1 MSYQQLTPE
10 LTQKIINEAV
20 NSNLSSYQIAFKYSI
35 TKSVVNRLCRQHLG
49 SEIYNK
55 RESLSFDY
63 LASQIKGLRQKK
75 YSSDRVA
82 QALGLYKTT
91 CFTLIK
97 KIELEDFTSNPSSDD
112 KVNVISVPA
121 LSVSNESSKRTS
133 NLKQS
138 ASPKTVKLTKELPL
152 VPEKIEYE
160 VPVEDDT
167 PHEDENCEVSRDTY
181 APYHRRKPYFN
192 RKNSFDRNRHY
203 REQVKI
209 NVKGMQISFNAS
221 DEVAGTV
228 VMKLLKELG
237 TEE

>member
-10 LTQKIINEAV
+10 LTQRIINEAV

-35 TKSVVNRLCRQHLG
+35 TKSVVDRLCRQHLG
-49 SEIYNK
+49 SEVYNK

-63 LASQIKGLRQKK
+63 LSSQIKELRQKK

-97 KIELEDFTSNPSSDD
+97 KIEQEDFNRSLYADD
-112 KVNVISVPA
+112 KVDVISVPA
-121 LSVSNESSKRTS
+121 LSAPNESSQSIS
-133 NLKQS
+133 NPKHS

-160 VPVEDDT
+160 VPA
-167 PHEDENCEVSRDTY
+167 EDETSQEDEDCEVSRDTY
-181 APYHRRKPYFN
+181 DPYHRRKPYFN
-192 RKNSFDRNRHY
+192 RRNNFDRNRHY

-221 DEVAGTV
+221 DEVAGTM

>member
-20 NSNLSSYQIAFKYSI
+20 NSNLSSYQIAYKFNM
-35 TKSVVNRLCRQHLG
+35 TKSVVDRLCRQHLG
-49 SEIYNK
+49 SEVYNK

-63 LASQIKGLRQKK
+63 LASQIKGLRQKM

-97 KIELEDFTSNPSSDD
+97 KIEQEDFNSSLLADD
-112 KVNVISVPA
+112 KVDVISVPI
-121 LSVSNESSKRTS
+121 LSSQNEISQGTS
-133 NLKQS
+133 NQKQTS
-138 ASPKTVKLTKELPL
+138 TPKTIKVTKELPL
-152 VPEKIEYE
+152 VPKKIEYE
-160 VPVEDDT
+160 VPVEDESSQ
-167 PHEDENCEVSRDTY
+167 EDENAKSPQDSY
-181 APYHRRKPYFN
+181 NPYHRRQSYFN
-192 RKNSFDRNRHY
+192 KRNSFDRNRHY

-221 DEVAGTV
+221 DEVAGSV

>member
-1 MSYQQLTPE
+1 MSYQQLTSE

-20 NSNLSSYQIAFKYSI
+20 NSNLSSYQIAFMYSI
-35 TKSVVNRLCRQHLG
+35 TKSVVDRLCRQHLG
-49 SEIYNK
+49 SEVYNK

-97 KIELEDFTSNPSSDD
+97 KIELEDFTSSPSSDD
-112 KVNVISVPA
+112 KVDVISVPA
-121 LSVSNESSKRTS
+121 LSATNESSQSTS

-138 ASPKTVKLTKELPL
+138 ASPKTTKLTKELPL

-160 VPVEDDT
+160 VPVEEDD
-167 PHEDENCEVSRDTY
+167 DYEVSRDTY

-192 RKNSFDRNRHY
+192 RKNSFDRNRNY

>member
-20 NSNLSSYQIAFKYSI
+20 NSNLSSYQIAYKFNM
-35 TKSVVNRLCRQHLG
+35 TKSVVDRLCRQHLG
-49 SEIYNK
+49 NEVYSK
-55 RESLSFDY
+55 REALSYDY
-63 LASQIKGLRQKK
+63 LTSQIKELRQKK

-97 KIELEDFTSNPSSDD
+97 KIEHDDFTRSLSSDEQVD
-112 KVNVISVPA
+112 IISVPV
-121 LSVSNESSKRTS
+121 LSSPTLTSQSISNQ
-133 NLKQS
+133 KQS
-138 ASPKTVKLTKELPL
+138 ASPKTIKVTKELPL

-160 VPVEDDT
+160 VPAEEET
-167 PHEDENCEVSRDTY
+167 PQEDEEGDTHQDTY

-192 RKNSFDRNRHY
+192 RRNSFDRNRHY

-221 DEVAGTV
+221 DEVAGSV

>member
-1 MSYQQLTPE
+1 M
-10 LTQKIINEAV
+10 
-20 NSNLSSYQIAFKYSI
+20 
-35 TKSVVNRLCRQHLG
+35 
-49 SEIYNK
+49 
-55 RESLSFDY
+55 
-63 LASQIKGLRQKK
+63 ASQIKGLRQKK

-121 LSVSNESSKRTS
+121 LSVSNESSKSTS

-221 DEVAGTV
+221 DEVS
-228 VMKLLKELG
+228 
-237 TEE
+237 

>member
-1 MSYQQLTPE
+1 MSYQQLTSE

-20 NSNLSSYQIAFKYSI
+20 NSNLSSYQIAFMYSI
-35 TKSVVNRLCRQHLG
+35 TKSVVDRLCRQHLG
-49 SEIYNK
+49 SEVYNK

-97 KIELEDFTSNPSSDD
+97 KIELEDFTSSPSSDD
-112 KVNVISVPA
+112 KVDVISVPA
-121 LSVSNESSKRTS
+121 LSATNESSQSTS

-138 ASPKTVKLTKELPL
+138 ASPKTTKLTKELPL

-160 VPVEDDT
+160 VPVEDD
-167 PHEDENCEVSRDTY
+167 DYEVSRDTY

-192 RKNSFDRNRHY
+192 RKNSFDRNRNY

>member
-1 MSYQQLTPE
+1 MSYQQLTSE

-20 NSNLSSYQIAFKYSI
+20 NSNLSSYQIAFMYSI
-35 TKSVVNRLCRQHLG
+35 TKSVVDRLCRQHLG
-49 SEIYNK
+49 SEVYNK

-97 KIELEDFTSNPSSDD
+97 KIELEDFTSSPSSDD
-112 KVNVISVPA
+112 KVDVISVPA
-121 LSVSNESSKRTS
+121 LSATNESSQSTS

-138 ASPKTVKLTKELPL
+138 ASPKTTKLTKELPL

-160 VPVEDDT
+160 VPVEEDD
-167 PHEDENCEVSRDTY
+167 DYEVSRDTY

-192 RKNSFDRNRHY
+192 RKNSFDRNRNY

-228 VMKLLKELG
+228 VMKLLKELE

>member
-35 TKSVVNRLCRQHLG
+35 TKSVVDRLCRQHLG
-49 SEIYNK
+49 SEVYNK

-97 KIELEDFTSNPSSDD
+97 KIELEDFTSSPSSDD
-112 KVNVISVPA
+112 KVDVISVLA
-121 LSVSNESSKRTS
+121 LSATNESSQSTS

-138 ASPKTVKLTKELPL
+138 ASSKTIKLTKELPL
-152 VPEKIEYE
+152 VLRKLNMKCQLKMRLHKKMMIMKFLVTHMLLTIDESPTLTGKIVLTATGIIE
-160 VPVEDDT
+160 
-167 PHEDENCEVSRDTY
+167 SR
-181 APYHRRKPYFN
+181 
-192 RKNSFDRNRHY
+192 
-203 REQVKI
+203 
-209 NVKGMQISFNAS
+209 
-221 DEVAGTV
+221 
-228 VMKLLKELG
+228 
-237 TEE
+237 

>member
-20 NSNLSSYQIAFKYSI
+20 NSNLSSYQIAYKFNM
-35 TKSVVNRLCRQHLG
+35 TKSVVDRLCRQHLG
-49 SEIYNK
+49 NEVYSK
-55 RESLSFDY
+55 REALSYDY
-63 LASQIKGLRQKK
+63 LASQIKELRLKK

-97 KIELEDFTSNPSSDD
+97 KIEQEDFTRSISSDD
-112 KVNVISVPA
+112 KVDIISVPV
-121 LSVSNESSKRTS
+121 LSAPEQISQSISKQKQTS
-133 NLKQS
+133 
-138 ASPKTVKLTKELPL
+138 SPKTIKVTKELPL
-152 VPEKIEYE
+152 VPEKVEYE
-160 VPVEDDT
+160 IPVEEETSQD
-167 PHEDENCEVSRDTY
+167 DENAESPQDSY
-181 APYHRRKPYFN
+181 NPYHRRKTYFN
-192 RKNSFDRNRHY
+192 RRNSFDRSRHY

-221 DEVAGTV
+221 DEVAGSV

>member
-20 NSNLSSYQIAFKYSI
+20 NSNLSSYQIAYKFNM
-35 TKSVVNRLCRQHLG
+35 TKSVVDRLCRQHLG
-49 SEIYNK
+49 NEFYSK
-55 RESLSFDY
+55 REALSYDY
-63 LASQIKGLRQKK
+63 LASQIKELRQKK

-97 KIELEDFTSNPSSDD
+97 KIEQDDFSKSLLSDD
-112 KVNVISVPA
+112 KVDVISVPI
-121 LSVSNESSKRTS
+121 LSAPNEISQGTS
-133 NLKQS
+133 NQKQTS
-138 ASPKTVKLTKELPL
+138 SPKTIKVTKELPL
-152 VPEKIEYE
+152 VPEKVEYE
-160 VPVEDDT
+160 VPVEDETSQDDEDS
-167 PHEDENCEVSRDTY
+167 HETCD
-181 APYHRRKPYFN
+181 PYHRRKPYFN
-192 RKNSFDRNRHY
+192 RRNSFDRNRHY

-221 DEVAGTV
+221 DEVAGSV

>member
-10 LTQKIINEAV
+10 LTQRIINEAV

-35 TKSVVNRLCRQHLG
+35 TKSVVDRLCRQHLG
-49 SEIYNK
+49 SEVYNK

-63 LASQIKGLRQKK
+63 LSSQIKELRQKK

-97 KIELEDFTSNPSSDD
+97 KIEQEDFNRSLYADD
-112 KVNVISVPA
+112 KVDVISVPA
-121 LSVSNESSKRTS
+121 LSAPNESSQSIS
-133 NLKQS
+133 NQKQS

-160 VPVEDDT
+160 VPA
-167 PHEDENCEVSRDTY
+167 EDETSQEDEDCEVSRDTY
-181 APYHRRKPYFN
+181 DPYHRRKPYFN
-192 RKNSFDRNRHY
+192 RRNNFDRNRHY

-221 DEVAGTV
+221 DEVAGTM

>member
-10 LTQKIINEAV
+10 LTQRIINEAV

-35 TKSVVNRLCRQHLG
+35 TKSVVDRLCRRHLG
-49 SEIYNK
+49 SEVYNK

-112 KVNVISVPA
+112 KVNVISVQA
-121 LSVSNESSKRTS
+121 LSVSNESSKSTS

-138 ASPKTVKLTKELPL
+138 ASPRTVKLTKELPL

-167 PHEDENCEVSRDTY
+167 PH
-181 APYHRRKPYFN
+181 
-192 RKNSFDRNRHY
+192 
-203 REQVKI
+203 
-209 NVKGMQISFNAS
+209 
-221 DEVAGTV
+221 
-228 VMKLLKELG
+228 
-237 TEE
+237 

>member
-20 NSNLSSYQIAFKYSI
+20 NSNLSSYQIAFKFNM
-35 TKSVVNRLCRQHLG
+35 TKSVVDRLCRQHLG
-49 SEIYNK
+49 NEVYSK
-55 RESLSFDY
+55 REALSYDY
-63 LASQIKGLRQKK
+63 LASQIKELRLKK

-97 KIELEDFTSNPSSDD
+97 KIEHEDFTSSLSSDD
-112 KVNVISVPA
+112 KVDIISVPV
-121 LSVSNESSKRTS
+121 LSAPAQNSQSIS
-133 NLKQS
+133 NLKQTS
-138 ASPKTVKLTKELPL
+138 SPKTIKVNKELPL
-152 VPEKIEYE
+152 VSEKVEYE
-160 VPVEDDT
+160 VPVED
-167 PHEDENCEVSRDTY
+167 ENAEISQDTY
-181 APYHRRKPYFN
+181 DPYHRRKTYFN
-192 RKNSFDRNRHY
+192 RRNSFDRNKHY

-221 DEVAGTV
+221 DEVAGSV

>member
-35 TKSVVNRLCRQHLG
+35 TKSVVDRLCRQNLG

-97 KIELEDFTSNPSSDD
+97 KIELEDFTSSLSSDD
-112 KVNVISVPA
+112 KVDVISVLA
-121 LSVSNESSKRTS
+121 LSATNESSQSTS

-138 ASPKTVKLTKELPL
+138 ASSKTIKLTKELPL

-160 VPVEDDT
+160 VPVEEDD
-167 PHEDENCEVSRDTY
+167 DDDYEVSRDTY

-192 RKNSFDRNRHY
+192 RKNSFDRNRNY

>member
-10 LTQKIINEAV
+10 LTQKLINEAV

-35 TKSVVNRLCRQHLG
+35 KKSVVDRLCRQHLG

-97 KIELEDFTSNPSSDD
+97 KIELEDFTSSPSSDD
-112 KVNVISVPA
+112 KVDVISVPA
-121 LSVSNESSKRTS
+121 ISATNESSQSTS
-133 NLKQS
+133 KPKQS
-138 ASPKTVKLTKELPL
+138 ASPKTIKHTKELPL

-160 VPVEDDT
+160 MPTEDETPQEDDY
-167 PHEDENCEVSRDTY
+167 EVSRDTY
-181 APYHRRKPYFN
+181 AHYHRRKPYFN
-192 RKNSFDRNRHY
+192 RKNSFERNRNY
-203 REQVKI
+203 LEQVKI

>member
-1 MSYQQLTPE
+1 MSYQQLTSE

-20 NSNLSSYQIAFKYSI
+20 NSNLSSYQIAFMYSI
-35 TKSVVNRLCRQHLG
+35 TKSVVDRLCRQHLG
-49 SEIYNK
+49 SEVYNK

-97 KIELEDFTSNPSSDD
+97 KIELEDFTSSPLSDD
-112 KVNVISVPA
+112 KVDVISVPA
-121 LSVSNESSKRTS
+121 LSATNESSQSTS

-138 ASPKTVKLTKELPL
+138 ASPKTTKLTKELPL

-160 VPVEDDT
+160 VPVEEDD
-167 PHEDENCEVSRDTY
+167 DYEVSRDTY

-192 RKNSFDRNRHY
+192 RKNSFDRNRNY

-228 VMKLLKELG
+228 VMKLLKELE

>member
-35 TKSVVNRLCRQHLG
+35 TKSVVDRLCRQNLG

-55 RESLSFDY
+55 REPLSFDY

-97 KIELEDFTSNPSSDD
+97 KIELEDFTSSPSSDD
-112 KVNVISVPA
+112 KVDVISVLA
-121 LSVSNESSKRTS
+121 LSATNESSQSTS
-133 NLKQS
+133 NQKQS
-138 ASPKTVKLTKELPL
+138 ASSKTIKLTKELPL

-160 VPVEDDT
+160 VPVEGDD
-167 PHEDENCEVSRDTY
+167 DYEVSRDTY

-192 RKNSFDRNRHY
+192 RKNSFDRNRNY